1 MIRGTT
7 NSGFKYAL
15 EDSALDDYELLE
27 ILTEIDNGESGN
39 IPRMV
44 ELLLGKEQ
52 KELLKKHC
60 RKDGRISTM
69 QVLQEITEIL
79 TSNNTG
85 KN

>member
-7 NSGFKYAL
+7 NSGFKFEI
-15 EDSALDDYELLE
+15 EDNALDDYELLE

-39 IPRMV
+39 IPRMI

-52 KELLKKHC
+52 KDSLKKHC
-60 RKDGRISTM
+60 KKDGRVSTSLM
-69 QVLQEITEIL
+69 MQEITEIL
-79 TSNNTG
+79 SSNDTG

>member
-7 NSGFKYAL
+7 GSGFKYEI

-27 ILTEIDNGESGN
+27 VLTEIDNGESGN

-52 KELLKKHC
+52 KDSLKKHC
-60 RKDGRISTM
+60 KKDGRVSTKQM
-69 QVLQEITEIL
+69 MQEITEIL
-79 TSNNTG
+79 TSNGAG